1 MLEPYQH
8 MKVFVALKP
17 IDMRKQLNGLIL
29 EVTETLDENIQEGH
43 LYIFC
48 NGKKD
53 RIKAIFWHRD
63 GFVLIYKR
71 LEKHKFCFPKLTDNT
86 CMEINATQLKWL
98 LSGFDFTR
106 INDNFGLNY
115 SEYF

>member
-17 IDMRKQLNGLIL
+17 VDMRKQLNGLIL
-29 EVTETLDENIQEGH
+29 EVTETMGDNMQDGH
-43 LYIFC
+43 LYIFR
-48 NGKKD
+48 NYKAD

-71 LEKHKFCFPKLTDNT
+71 LEKHKFCFPKLADNT
-86 CMEINATQLKWL
+86 CMHITATQLKWL

-106 INDNFGLNY
+106 IDDNSSLNY